1 MKRDLNLMRQIMLDL
16 EATDN
21 FSVDL
26 SSLYP
31 KKSVDEYFNIAWHLR
46 LLADAEYIVLGT
58 PIMMGYPNYPI
69 TFITN
74 KGYEFIRLTKDPTIW
89 ERLLPYLVKAG
100 GIASVS
106 IIQKA
111 IEKLAS

>member
-21 FSVDL
+21 FLVDL

-31 KKSVDEYFNIAWHLR
+31 NKSDEEYFNLAWHLR
-46 LLADAEYIVLGT
+46 LSADAEYIVLGSPT
-58 PIMMGYPNYPI
+58 MMGFPNYSI
-69 TFITN
+69 SFITN

-89 ERLLPYLVKAG
+89 ERLLSYFVKFG
-100 GIASVS
+100 GVASVTA
-106 IIQKA
+106 IQEAVK
-111 IEKLAS
+111 KLAS